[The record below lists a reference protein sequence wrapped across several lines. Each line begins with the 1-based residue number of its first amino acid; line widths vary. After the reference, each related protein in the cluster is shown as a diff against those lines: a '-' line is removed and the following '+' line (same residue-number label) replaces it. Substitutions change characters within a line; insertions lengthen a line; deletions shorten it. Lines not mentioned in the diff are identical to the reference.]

1 MEANF
6 DHLWSDSILKMKKSV
21 IRELLKLTQKDE
33 IISFAGGLPDPNL
46 FPIND
51 IAVCTAAVLSEK
63 GSKALQYG
71 TTEGDIRLRKLMVQR
86 YRDTEGLDINENQL
100 IITTASQ
107 QGLDLTGRIFINP
120 GDVVFCGL
128 PSYLG
133 GINAF
138 ASYGAE
144 LIGIELDERG
154 MSSKQLAQE
163 IEKALSA
170 GKKAKFIYIV
180 PDFQNPAGITMD
192 VERRMEILE
201 IAYRYQLP
209 IIEDTPY
216 REVRFE
222 GVAQPMFQKLDTQG
236 MVITLGTFSKVLAP
250 GFRIGWVIGHERWI
264 EKIVTA
270 KQIAD
275 LCSSSL
281 IQMIIAEY
289 FERDMYDRN
298 LKIIVEKYRQKRDA
312 MLGALEQFMPEGV
325 RWTRPEGGLFLFL
338 FLPESIDSEKLFIKA
353 IEKNVAFVVGHV
365 FYCNNAGRNTMR
377 LNFSFASIEENI
389 EGIRRLSE
397 SIKEML

>member
-1 MEANF
+1 MNHHFE
-6 DHLWSDSILKMKKSV
+6 HLWSDSILKMKKSV
-21 IRELLKLTQKDE
+21 IRELLKLTQRNE

-46 FPIND
+46 FPVDD
-51 IAVCTAAVLSEK
+51 IRECTLAVLAGG

-71 TTEGDIRLRKLMVQR
+71 TTEGDQGLRSQLVGR
-86 YRDTEGLDINENQL
+86 YNRNDGLNLTEDNL

-138 ASYGAE
+138 ASYGAD
-144 LIGIELDERG
+144 LIGIELDENG
-154 MSSKQLAQE
+154 MSSVLLKQA
-163 IEKALSA
+163 IEATVNS
-170 GKKAKFIYIV
+170 GKTMKFIYIV

-192 VERRMEILE
+192 ENRRREILQ
-201 IAYRYQLP
+201 IAYQYQIP

-216 REVRFE
+216 REVRFD
-222 GVAQPMFQKLDTQG
+222 GSPQPMFQQLDTEG
-236 MVITLGTFSKVLAP
+236 MVISLGTFSKVLAP

-264 EKIVTA
+264 EKYVTA

-289 FERDMYDRN
+289 FKRNFYDKN
-298 LKIIVEKYRQKRDA
+298 LKVIIEKYREKRDA
-312 MLGALEQFMPEGV
+312 MLGALEKFMPDGV
-325 RWTRPEGGLFLFL
+325 KWTKPEGGLFLFL
-338 FLPESIDSEKLFIKA
+338 YLPESIDSELLFHKA

-389 EGIRRLSE
+389 EGVRRLSD

>member
-1 MEANF
+1 MESSF
-6 DHLWSDSILKMKKSV
+6 EHLWSDSIKKMKKSV

-33 IISFAGGLPDPNL
+33 IISFAGGLPDPKL
-46 FPIND
+46 FPIEE
-51 IAVCTAAVLSEK
+51 IKECTIVVLDK
-63 GSKALQYG
+63 YGPKALQYG
-71 TTEGDIRLRKLMVQR
+71 TTEGDMRLRGHLVNR
-86 YRDTEGLDINENQL
+86 YRKLEGLDISEDNL

-107 QGLDLTGRIFINP
+107 QGLDLTGRIFLNP

-144 LIGIELDERG
+144 LVGIDLDSNG
-154 MSSKQLAQE
+154 MSSIILRNEVA
-163 IEKALSA
+163 KAVSN
-170 GKKAKFIYIV
+170 GKRAKFIYIV

-192 VERRMEILE
+192 EKRRREILD
-201 IAYRYQLP
+201 IAYEFNIP

-216 REVRFE
+216 REVRFNGE
-222 GVAQPMFQKLDTQG
+222 PQPMFQKLDTRG

-264 EKIVTA
+264 EKYVTG

-281 IQMIIAEY
+281 IQMTIAEY
-289 FERDMYDRN
+289 FERDLYDKN
-298 LKIIVEKYRQKRDA
+298 LKLIIEKYREKRDA
-312 MLGALEQFMPEGV
+312 MLASLEKYMPEGV
-325 RWTRPEGGLFLFL
+325 SWTSPDGGLFLFL
-338 FLPESIDSEKLFIKA
+338 YMPENIDSEKLFLNA
-353 IEKNVAFVVGHV
+353 IEKNVAFVVGNA

-377 LNFSFASIEENI
+377 LNFSFATLDENV
-389 EGIRRLSE
+389 EGIKRLSE
-397 SIKEML
+397 SIKEFL